1 MIKNFYL
8 LQLEEDM
15 ENYVKFK
22 LMGGIKKLKPNVVP
36 HIFDCQLDIPISSVE
51 STSTSSIEDSSS
63 VQIDQNNTHSDQ
75 LLSENVNESPEQ
87 STIAVTE
94 TCVKVRSE
102 YIYAVRIILI
112 CYS

>member
-1 MIKNFYL
+1 M

-36 HIFDCQLDIPISSVE
+36 HIFDCQLDIPTSSVE

-63 VQIDQNNTHSDQ
+63 VQIDQNNTHSVQ
-75 LLSENVNESPEQ
+75 LLSDVNESPEQ

-94 TCVKVRSE
+94 TSVKVRSE
-102 YIYAVRIILI
+102 YYAVRIILI